1 MGGFKRRTT
10 LGLTHYERGLGG
22 GGAYLGIVEDSV
34 EKRGQLAPLGFDSR
48 HLGGEDIA
56 LLPHLEQIGEERAA
70 LLIGGGQISRQ
81 VRVLGRRKKSRGLR
95 LAPGREVGRLG
106 AGLLLLLRAF
116 RSKNLLV

>member
-1 MGGFKRRTT
+1 MV
-10 LGLTHYERGLGG
+10 
-22 GGAYLGIVEDSV
+22 GGAYLGIVENSV

-81 VRVLGRRKKSRGLR
+81 VRVLGLGRRKKSRGLR
-95 LAPGREVGRLG
+95 LAPGREVRRLG
-106 AGLLLLLRAF
+106 GGLLLLLRAF
-116 RSKNLLV
+116 RSKNLTSPLKESI